1 MTSLLCMTMQ
11 PHTGL
16 DMMFFVVGGQ
26 ELAQQLRV
34 SNILYNS
41 GELGEMTGHH
51 SRVSTALSAI
61 PFKVEH

>member
-1 MTSLLCMTMQ
+1 MHDHAASHRLGHDVFC
-11 PHTGL
+11 
-16 DMMFFVVGGQ
+16 GQ

-51 SRVSTALSAI
+51 SRVSTALSAV